1 MNKNI
6 EVRNDDWPSHIPHP
20 AFSSFHHASRIP
32 NPVSRIV
39 KDITII
45 GGGITGLAAA
55 FYLQRE
61 IAARGLSARYTLLE
75 AGPRWGGKIVTDR
88 EREFVI
94 EGGPDSFIVEKKAG
108 LQLCHDL
115 GLGEDLIP
123 SNEIEKKVYVLRR
136 GRLVPFP
143 TGFRLTIPTQL
154 MPFVLSP
161 LISPPGKLRMAGDL
175 VIPRRRDTSDESLGS
190 FIRRRFGRECLDR
203 IAGPLLGGIFVSD
216 PDRLSM
222 QATFPRLLGMERE
235 YGSLIRAARAVRKLA
250 PPPTGPR
257 AAGRAMFNSLRHGM
271 GSLVDAV
278 ERQLSGERHLNSPV
292 ASIQW
297 RGDKPFI
304 QPVQGPGFETD
315 AVLLATPA
323 SVGAKLLNESHP
335 DLAKKLA
342 AFHYVSTATL
352 SLGYL
357 ADDIP
362 ADRPLDGFG
371 VLIPA
376 SEGRPLVA
384 ITWASTK
391 FRHRAPQGCALIRVF
406 FGGHTNEVMADWPED
421 QLLALARAELA
432 QILGIRADPLF
443 HRLYR
448 WPKANPQYDVGHL
461 DRVAETERE
470 AAARPGLWLAG
481 SSYRGVGIPDC
492 VQGARQAVE
501 QIVSRLT

>member
-1 MNKNI
+1 MKQI
-6 EVRNDDWPSHIPHP
+6 
-20 AFSSFHHASRIP
+20 A
-32 NPVSRIV
+32 
-39 KDITII
+39 II
-45 GGGITGLAAA
+45 GGGISGLAAA

-61 IAARGLSARYTLLE
+61 IAARGWPARYTLIE

-88 EREFVI
+88 EKGFVV

-108 LQLCHDL
+108 LQLCHDA
-115 GLGEDLIP
+115 GLGDELIP

-143 TGFRLTIPTQL
+143 TGFRLTIPTQWL
-154 MPFVLSP
+154 PFALTPLLSP
-161 LISPPGKLRMAGDL
+161 LGKLRMAGDL
-175 VIPRRRDTSDESLGS
+175 LIPRRRGTGDESLGS

-203 IAGPLLGGIFVSD
+203 IAGPLLGGIFVGD

-235 YGSLIRAARAVRKLA
+235 YGSLVRAARAVRRLPA
-250 PPPTGPR
+250 QPAGPR
-257 AAGRAMFNSLRHGM
+257 AAGSAMFNSLRNGM
-271 GSLVDAV
+271 GSLVGAV
-278 ERQLSGERHLNSPV
+278 AGRLDGDLRLNAPV
-292 ASIQW
+292 AALDW
-297 RGDKPFI
+297 RGDKPVVHFAD
-304 QPVQGPGFETD
+304 GPGLEAD

-323 SVGAKLLNESHP
+323 SVAAGLLKASH
-335 DLAKKLA
+335 AALA
-342 AFHYVSTATL
+342 ARLGAIRFVGTATL

-357 ADDIP
+357 AEDIP
-362 ADRPLDGFG
+362 AARSLDGFG

-391 FRHRAPQGCALIRVF
+391 FRYRAPHGCALIRVF
-406 FGGHTNEVMADWPED
+406 IGGHANEAMAGWPEE
-421 QLLALARAELA
+421 QLLAVARTEIER
-432 QILGIRADPLF
+432 ILGIRADPLF

-448 WPKANPQYDVGHL
+448 WPGANPQYDVGHL
-461 DRVAETERE
+461 DRVAGIEEE
-470 AAARPGLWLAG
+470 AARRTGLWLAG

-501 QIVSRLT
+501 QLLARM